1 MTLQELKSKCYSNPG
16 EWKPVTFYVFNDENY
31 ADNWVDANYNGGD
44 STNTVL
50 LSVLLCVMRS
60 DYKDEYYMKEDI
72 LNAEV
77 EHFYAVEKDVIV
89 VVIDFER

>member
-1 MTLQELKSKCYSNPG
+1 MTLQELNNKCHSSNE
-16 EWKPVTFYVFNDENY
+16 EWEPVTFYVFDDEEY
-31 ADNWVDANYNGGD
+31 ADDWVDSNYNGGG
-44 STNTVL
+44 SRT
-50 LSVLLCVMRS
+50 SMLLCVMRS
-60 DYKDEYYMKEDI
+60 DYEDEYYMKEDI

>member
-1 MTLQELKSKCYSNPG
+1 MKGGIKMTLQELKSKCYSNPG

-60 DYKDEYYMKEDI
+60 DYKDEYYMIKGLI
-72 LNAEV
+72 
-77 EHFYAVEKDVIV
+77 HQ
-89 VVIDFER
+89 

>member
-1 MTLQELKSKCYSNPG
+1 MTLQELNNKCYSSPG
-16 EWKPVTFYVFNDENY
+16 EWKPVTFYVFEDEDS
-31 ADNWVDANYNGGD
+31 ADSWVDDNYNGGD
-44 STNTVL
+44 NRDSILV
-50 LSVLLCVMRS
+50 CVMRS

-89 VVIDFER
+89 VVIDFEMD